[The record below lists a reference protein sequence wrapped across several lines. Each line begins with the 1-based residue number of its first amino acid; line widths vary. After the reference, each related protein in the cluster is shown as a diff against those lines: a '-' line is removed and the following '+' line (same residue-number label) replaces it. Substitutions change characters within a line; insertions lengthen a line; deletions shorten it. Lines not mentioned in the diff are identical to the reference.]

1 VTNGELLVVQC
12 DVLIPA
18 AMEGQI
24 TAANANEIKARF
36 IIEGANGPTT
46 PEADDILHDKGVFVV
61 PDILAN
67 SGGVIVSYF
76 EWVQDLQAFFW
87 DKDAVF
93 NQLKRIMMQAYD
105 RTLQTAEDL
114 KIDMRTAAQ
123 VTAIERV
130 ANAVTTRGIY
140 P

>member
-1 VTNGELLVVQC
+1 VQ
-12 DVLIPA
+12 
-18 AMEGQI
+18 
-24 TAANANEIKARF
+24 ARF
-36 IIEGANGPTT
+36 IVEGANGPTT
-46 PEADDILHDKGVFVV
+46 PEADDILNDKGVFVV

-87 DKDAVF
+87 GKDYVF
-93 NQLKRIMMQAYD
+93 DQLNRIIMQAYD

-114 KIDMRTAAQ
+114 RIDMRTAAQ
-123 VTAIERV
+123 VTAIQRV
-130 ANAVTTRGIY
+130 ASAILTRGFY